1 MKALVTGGAGFIGR
15 WLVKILLDEG
25 IDTAVVDNLS
35 SGSLENI
42 AEFTKKKGF
51 IDFFKESINEE
62 RLLKKIS
69 KIKFDIIFHL
79 AASINVQESI
89 DNPRKTFEED
99 VVATVKL
106 LERARLSRTKFIFV
120 STCLV
125 YGAME
130 NKAMDETH
138 FTIPSS
144 PYAGAKLAAEK
155 MALSYYHAYNL
166 PVVILRPFNTYGP
179 YQKASG
185 EGGVIATFL
194 GNIKAG
200 KPICIY
206 GDGTQTR
213 DFLYVEDC
221 ARFIYLSGIK
231 EEAVGEVINA
241 GSGRDI
247 SVKDLACKMDASSS
261 IEYLPHHHPQAEIR
275 KMVCD
280 STKAKEIL
288 EWEPATSLG
297 EGLEKIKDWIST
309 NG

>member
-15 WLVKILLDEG
+15 WLVKTLLDAG
-25 IDTAVVDNLS
+25 IDVVIVDNLS

-42 AEFTKKKGF
+42 AEFTKNKGF
-51 IDFFKESINEE
+51 FDFFKESINEE
-62 RLLKKIS
+62 RVLKKIS

-99 VVATVKL
+99 VVATVNL

-247 SVKDLACKMDASSS
+247 SVKDLACKMDASSKV
-261 IEYLPHHHPQAEIR
+261 EYLPHHHSQAEIK

-288 EWEPATSLG
+288 GWETSTSL
-297 EGLEKIKDWIST
+297 ENGLELTRMWI
-309 NG
+309 N